1 MTQNGRIS
9 VWRRVLD
16 VTGEIGDALAT
27 PGGVAPD
34 RATGRAAARREAS

>member
-27 PGGVAPD
+27 PGGVGG
-34 RATGRAAARREAS
+34 RRGTG